1 MSDAPASTGA
11 RVRHL
16 GEGVYQL
23 ATDYPEVCNA
33 PLWTYLVVDDGHFAL
48 IDPGV
53 KSTPGA
59 TLLAAVRGLGLSLE
73 GAQTLLATH
82 GHPDHSGGLTEW
94 KAAAPTARIGAP
106 LADAP
111 WVESFEKQWVQF
123 WDDYPGTLDLREE
136 RLAYEALCVPEPRV
150 DDLLRDGDVVEVGTR
165 RLRVVETRG
174 HTWGH
179 CAYFEEATGF
189 LFTGDAV
196 QGRGILSS
204 DADTYFC
211 PMYVDATE
219 ARAGLRRV
227 RDLAFTTLCPAHA
240 EPVDR
245 EQGLAL
251 LERSLGFIDDV
262 DALTR
267 AYVADCGDAPVVT
280 RVLCERIAAL
290 VGTKNP
296 LAPQVVTT
304 ARAHLYVLAREG
316 LLDAAWLRRDVAH
329 HGPHDD

>member
-1 MSDAPASTGA
+1 MVGG
-11 RVRHL
+11 VRSL

-33 PLWTYLVVDDGHFAL
+33 PLWTYLIVDEDHFAL
-48 IDPGV
+48 VDPGV
-53 KSTPGA
+53 KSTPGS
-59 TLLAAVRGLGLSLE
+59 TLILAVERLGLSLK

-94 KAAAPTARIGAP
+94 KAAAPGAKIAAP

-111 WVESFEKQWVQF
+111 WVESFDRQWVQF
-123 WDDYPGTLDLREE
+123 WDDYPGILDLSDE
-136 RLAYEALCVPEPRV
+136 RADYEALCVPEPRV
-150 DDLLRDGDVVEVGTR
+150 DELLRDSDVVEVGAR

-179 CAYFEEATGF
+179 CAYFEEATGY

-211 PMYVDATE
+211 PMYLNVVE
-219 ARAGLRRV
+219 MRAGLRRL
-227 RDLAFTTLCPAHA
+227 RDLPFTMICPAHA
-240 EPVDR
+240 EPVER
-245 EQGLAL
+245 EQGLVL
-251 LERSLGFIDDV
+251 LDRSLDFIDDV
-262 DALTR
+262 DALAR
-267 AYVADCGDAPVVT
+267 ELISECGESPVLT
-280 RVLCERIAAL
+280 SELCARVAAL
-290 VGTKNP
+290 VGAKNP

-304 ARAHLYVLAREG
+304 TRAHLYLLAREG
-316 LLDAAWLRRDVAH
+316 LLDAAWLRRESAASTDVSH
-329 HGPHDD
+329 HDAPD